1 MKENLKSVFSVDGK
15 KKLSYYESPNIKM
28 DTVQVL
34 YKQWL
39 RSTQKEGVFVHSLN
53 HKCEKCNLRPI
64 PLWRCNGETIC
75 MWNPPLLCQQEGSV
89 TLFSCGGEPK
99 CAGSN
104 HMPIPAGEIS
114 VHFCVSTGTPHY
126 CGSVYCDKSVING
139 DGAIVCTATGIVLLE
154 RRVTQGKFGDPDIY
168 VSYVP
173 QDTKEFNPTTI
184 REKALD
190 FVGQKYPVL
199 ANGVDAFSARATVV
213 VTTLLSPKRFE
224 LDQPEAADASAVISK
239 AKRQGVRDFLD
250 LFVVLAHFR
259 DRTNT
264 LSVDFTPEHT
274 SSLTPHYVLI
284 ALGLWGVLRK
294 EVPGGKLVAKR
305 SLFNEFVVASMEL
318 YREGIIVR
326 DRMNRYDI
334 VLLAVDPILSVIGVS
349 EEAKFLV
356 HGKHSTQKNFS
367 KRASKLRKEIRTLF
381 QEAISRHSVIPELLR
396 IDEASREIFRYANY
410 YN

>member
-1 MKENLKSVFSVDGK
+1 
-15 KKLSYYESPNIKM
+15 M
-28 DTVQVL
+28 DTLQVL
-34 YKQWL
+34 YEQWL
-39 RSTQKEGVFVHSLN
+39 RSTQKEGVFVHSVN
-53 HKCEKCNLRPI
+53 HKCENCNLRPI

-75 MWNPPLLCQQEGSV
+75 MGNPPLLCQQEGSV

-99 CAGSN
+99 CAGRN

-126 CGSVYCDKSVING
+126 CGSVYCDKSVINS
-139 DGAIVCTATGIVLLE
+139 DGACVCTATGVVLLE
-154 RRVTQGKFGDPDIY
+154 RRVTQGKYGDPD
-168 VSYVP
+168 SYVGYAP

-213 VTTLLSPKRFE
+213 VTTLFSPKRFE
-224 LDQPEAADASAVISK
+224 LDRPEVVDASAVISK

-259 DRTNT
+259 NRTNT

-294 EVPGGKLVAKR
+294 EVPGGTLVTKR

-318 YREGIIVR
+318 YREGITVR

-356 HGKHSTQKNFS
+356 HGKHSTRKNFS
-367 KRASKLRKEIRTLF
+367 KRVAKLRKEIKTLF
-381 QEAISRHSVIPELLR
+381 QEAITRHSVIPELLR
-396 IDEASREIFRYANY
+396 IDEASREIFRYTDY